1 MNDTENKNE
10 GLTIG
15 YARVSTAEQN
25 EGRQLKALEKLVNK
39 EHIYVDKLSGKNTNR
54 PALQEMI
61 RFARKG
67 DTVIVTEYSRLARS
81 TMDLLSIVT
90 KLQDKGVTVISLK
103 EKLDTST
110 ATGKLMLTVLAGIA
124 EFERAM
130 ILQRQKEGI
139 ALAKEQGKYK
149 GRKATDK
156 PDNWTELYDKYMHRE
171 LSATALAKA
180 CNVSRTLLYRWI
192 NAEKENGMSS
202 GRDTGTDTAKD
213 KA

>member
-1 MNDTENKNE
+1 MDK
-10 GLTIG
+10 GIIVG

-156 PDNWTELYDKYMHRE
+156 PANWAELYDKYMHRQMT
-171 LSATALAKA
+171 ATELAKV
-180 CNVSRTLLYRWI
+180 CNVSRTLLYRWFK
-192 NAEKENGMSS
+192 AERENGQEN
-202 GRDTGTDTAKD
+202 GQATGKGKATA
-213 KA
+213 

>member
-1 MNDTENKNE
+1 MDK
-10 GLTIG
+10 GIIVG

-25 EGRQLKALEKLVNK
+25 EGRQMKSLKENAKAERVYL
-39 EHIYVDKLSGKNTNR
+39 DKLSGKNTNR
-54 PALQEMI
+54 PKLKEMI
-61 RFARKG
+61 DFVRAG
-67 DTVIVTEYSRLARS
+67 DTVVVSEYSRLARS
-81 TMDLLSIVT
+81 TEDLLHIVNT
-90 KLQDKGVTVISLK
+90 LHDKGVTVISQK
-103 EKLDTST
+103 ENLDTST
-110 ATGKLMLTVLAGIA
+110 PTGKLMLTVLAGIA